1 MTIVVFLA
9 VLVAL
14 VLVHEIGH
22 FIAAKWTGMRVD
34 EFGIGFPPRLWSTRI
49 GETEYTVNALPF
61 GGFVK
66 IYGEESP
73 KGFTKSPMGGAFSDK
88 PRHLQFVVL
97 ASGVAM
103 NLFFA
108 YVLLSFVFYAGIPRA
123 LSEEEFSRAS
133 DATLI
138 VSDVLPDSP
147 ASRAGIETGDRIVSA
162 RSGEEEIAAAS
173 PESFTNFVGGRQAG
187 ENISLD
193 LTRGGESFS
202 LVAMPALNIVPG
214 NPGRVALGVAVVGVG
229 SVPSSLPE
237 ALRDGASFTWQLTTE
252 TARALLSFF
261 GSALTLSAD
270 LSTISGP
277 IGIAGAVRDASEDGA
292 LALFYLTALIS
303 INLALINL
311 VPVPALDGGRLFF
324 VLIESVIRR
333 PVPATVARTANA
345 LGFAFLVLITLAV
358 TASDVLKIIG

>member
-214 NPGRVALGVAVVGVG
+214 NPGRVALGVAVVASRSAPGR
-229 SVPSSLPE
+229 SVLYL
-237 ALRDGASFTWQLTTE
+237 ATHDGDGARAPFIFRERSYAFRGSLHHFGTHRDRGRSERRLGGWRARPFLSHRSHFHKSRAHQSRSG
-252 TARALLSFF
+252 ARA
-261 GSALTLSAD
+261 
-270 LSTISGP
+270 
-277 IGIAGAVRDASEDGA
+277 
-292 LALFYLTALIS
+292 
-303 INLALINL
+303 
-311 VPVPALDGGRLFF
+311 
-324 VLIESVIRR
+324 
-333 PVPATVARTANA
+333 
-345 LGFAFLVLITLAV
+345 
-358 TASDVLKIIG
+358 